1 MSKKP
6 TYAQLER
13 QLFELRAQTGIALR
27 SARTALDRAGSER
40 QTASA
45 VIITISELGGRLIT
59 DPFAITDGLSH
70 DTIEALRR
78 DITRTLVLGGDTR
91 ESKTTTGGGT
101 PCAK

>member
-13 QLFELRAQTGIALR
+13 QLFELRAQTGAALR
-27 SARTALDRAGSER
+27 SARAVLDRAGSER

-45 VIITISELGGRLIT
+45 VIITITELGGRLIT
-59 DPFAITDGLSH
+59 DPFAIADGLSC
-70 DTIEALRR
+70 DTIEALKR
-78 DITRTLVLGGDTR
+78 DITRTLVLGGS
-91 ESKTTTGGGT
+91 EAAMKGGT